1 MNCQHQN
8 CFCSIIPP
16 HLLSEIVYRNTG
28 KTREN
33 ALQTLITTE
42 QFRGMRQNSS
52 STAFVPIGQK
62 WRVVFDARA
71 NTYLPG
77 VLARSEGSS
86 KTRDIAVNEAYDGS
100 GATYDFYWQIYGR
113 NSIDDRGMRLSST
126 VHYGK
131 NYDNAFWNG
140 YQMVYGDGDGIIFER
155 FTKSIDIIAHELT
168 HGITQREANL
178 AYYGQSGALNESM
191 SDVFGSLIKQWILKQ
206 NSSQADWIM
215 GSGLFKPKIKGL
227 GLRSLKQPGTAYDD
241 PRLGKDP
248 QPAHMDEYYNG
259 PEDNGGVHINS
270 GIPNYAFY
278 LAASAIGGYAWER
291 IGRIWYLTLRDS
303 LRWDANFEQAAQ
315 STIIIAKQIY
325 GVRSKETNA
334 IIKAWRQVGVIR

>member
-131 NYDNAFWNG
+131 NYEMPSGTVIKWFMA
-140 YQMVYGDGDGIIFER
+140 MVMVLF
-155 FTKSIDIIAHELT
+155 
-168 HGITQREANL
+168 
-178 AYYGQSGALNESM
+178 LNVLPSR
-191 SDVFGSLIKQWILKQ
+191 LILLLM
-206 NSSQADWIM
+206 N
-215 GSGLFKPKIKGL
+215 
-227 GLRSLKQPGTAYDD
+227 
-241 PRLGKDP
+241 
-248 QPAHMDEYYNG
+248 
-259 PEDNGGVHINS
+259 
-270 GIPNYAFY
+270 
-278 LAASAIGGYAWER
+278 
-291 IGRIWYLTLRDS
+291 
-303 LRWDANFEQAAQ
+303 
-315 STIIIAKQIY
+315 
-325 GVRSKETNA
+325 
-334 IIKAWRQVGVIR
+334 

>member
-1 MNCQHQN
+1 
-8 CFCSIIPP
+8 
-16 HLLSEIVYRNTG
+16 
-28 KTREN
+28 
-33 ALQTLITTE
+33 
-42 QFRGMRQNSS
+42 
-52 STAFVPIGQK
+52 
-62 WRVVFDARA
+62 
-71 NTYLPG
+71 
-77 VLARSEGSS
+77 
-86 KTRDIAVNEAYDGS
+86 
-100 GATYDFYWQIYGR
+100 
-113 NSIDDRGMRLSST
+113 
-126 VHYGK
+126 
-131 NYDNAFWNG
+131 
-140 YQMVYGDGDGIIFER
+140 
-155 FTKSIDIIAHELT
+155 
-168 HGITQREANL
+168 
-178 AYYGQSGALNESM
+178 M